1 MSANAIF
8 SQKAFVDFAK
18 IKHALVSDRDGKVMK
33 SFGVWD
39 EKRNLA
45 NRSYVIIDREG
56 IVRFKDTR
64 PSNREADLLSSETLL
79 QEVKKVNQ
87 MK

>member
-33 SFGVWD
+33 TFGVWD
-39 EKRNLA
+39 PKRNLA
-45 NRSYVIIDREG
+45 NRSYIIIDKEG

-79 QEVKKVNQ
+79 AEVKKINQ